1 MNISFQTQT
10 RPFRLNFTWLGKLK
24 GIYNQQGGLVKKNLE
39 GFLIGLNVEV
49 FLQVLWFEFADWKGT
64 KQKQYRGGSSE
75 CVDRTLFQPDG
86 PLKGFD

>member
-24 GIYNQQGGLVKKNLE
+24 GIYNQQGGVVKNNLE

-49 FLQVLWFEFADWKGT
+49 SLQVLWFEFADWKGDKAET
-64 KQKQYRGGSSE
+64 IPGGNSE
-75 CVDRTLFQPDG
+75 YVNRTLFQMDG